1 MKDLEDKLS
10 EKGFLR
16 IHKGYLVNYRFI
28 RRLKNTDAVLTN
40 GEELPISRLR
50 VQEIRN
56 KYLEFMQ
63 GGENIIL

>member
-1 MKDLEDKLS
+1 MKDLEEQLAD
-10 EKGFLR
+10 KGFLR

-28 RRLKNTDAVLTN
+28 RRLKNTEAVLTN

-56 KYLEFMQ
+56 QYLEFMQ
-63 GGENIIL
+63 GGGNIIL